1 MALAFRPIHDAF
13 LRYSE
18 CLTTGSK
25 SPNRGA
31 KAFRCTEEHPIRRS
45 FPRIPAPFGLF
56 DPTVHNTPL
65 LRHGDSDM
73 AELIGAS
80 RAAGDIALQA
90 LIFALIETVANSY
103 ENPKEIREI
112 MRTMPKNWLTGA
124 RCRICRRK

>member
-1 MALAFRPIHDAF
+1 
-13 LRYSE
+13 
-18 CLTTGSK
+18 
-25 SPNRGA
+25 
-31 KAFRCTEEHPIRRS
+31 
-45 FPRIPAPFGLF
+45 
-56 DPTVHNTPL
+56 
-65 LRHGDSDM
+65 M